1 MMEPIAECS
10 LSAGRNALIIKIF
23 RAGNAYVCERKQ
35 VERDGTESI
44 QSLPFKTL
52 ATLRSF
58 IESDGYYPENSK
70 RLNMITLTVGRL
82 LNG

>member
-1 MMEPIAECS
+1 MEQIAECS
-10 LSAGRNALIIKIF
+10 LSTGRNELSIKVF
-23 RAGNAYVCERKQ
+23 RAGNAYLCERKQ

-44 QSLPFKTL
+44 QTLSFKTL

-58 IESDGYYPENSK
+58 IENDCYYPEYAK
-70 RLNMITLTVGRL
+70 RLNAITVTLGKR

>member
-1 MMEPIAECS
+1 MTEPIAECS
-10 LSAGRNALIIKIF
+10 LSAGRNALSIKVF

-35 VERDGTESI
+35 IERDGTESI
-44 QSLPFKTL
+44 QTLPFKTL

-58 IESDGYYPENSK
+58 LENDCYYAEYAK
-70 RLNMITLTVGRL
+70 RLNAITLTVGRL